1 MSKMKKIILA
11 VIAVILVPAIF
22 FAGYL
27 FGAGKIPVSLSSV
40 SSSHSTESEPA
51 ASSEKTKP
59 MGVERYIKPDAE
71 NNGFFRDMLSD
82 NVIEIYDA
90 LKKHLLD
97 ERRTDNIDF
106 ASNQQNEVKLA
117 YRMLLQD
124 HPEIFWVDE
133 NIDVVF
139 IYTDDNGNRKV
150 TFALR
155 EVYTGSFNDID
166 KGLSEYERIV
176 DEIRNKRKSESRYDT
191 LKAIQDFICKKMSYD
206 YSSNDSLT
214 ISLDNFAA
222 PFLNCGSTECKF
234 ICEGYAKSFKSLCNA
249 FDIPCVIVYGDLID
263 DDNNHAWNHVQMEDG
278 RWYGVD
284 VTQDDIGNPVTHKY
298 MFFLKGTNSRVIEP
312 GRYFIGHEGVTKFG
326 ECRTPD
332 EAFEYYGTL
341 LKYPII
347 EAEAYNPAN

>member
-133 NIDVVF
+133 IIDVDSL
-139 IYTDDNGNRKV
+139 YTDDNGDRKV
-150 TFALR
+150 SFSFT

-176 DEIRNKRKSESRYDT
+176 EEIKNTRKSESRYDT
-191 LKAIQDFICKKMSYD
+191 LKAIQDYICDKMSYD
-206 YSSNDSLT
+206 TTNNDEVTSY
-214 ISLDNFAA
+214 LDAFAA
-222 PFLNCGSTECKF
+222 PLFNCGSYECKT
-234 ICEGYAKSFKSLCNA
+234 ICGGYAKSFKALCNA
-249 FDIPCVIVYGDLID
+249 FDIPCVIIKGESLGDY
-263 DDNNHAWNHVQMEDG
+263 HAWNNIQMEDG
-278 RWYGVD
+278 NWYGVD
-284 VTQDDIGNPVTHKY
+284 LTGDDAGNPVPHKY
-298 MFFLKGTNSRVIEP
+298 N
-312 GRYFIGHEGVTKFG
+312 YFIKGANDSVLEKGFFFWGYEDVSTFG
-326 ECRTPD
+326 ESHTP
-332 EAFEYYGTL
+332 EHAFDYYGIL

-347 EAEAYNPAN
+347 SDETYKYDN